1 MASRL
6 NTEFNYRTQVIGETP
21 WEKIK
26 TLKGFLEGR
35 KRAEALEE
43 VGNIKLRA
51 KRSKLEYLRANG
63 PEHEALELEAELM
76 EYESSSED
84 AKEAYELNKKEL
96 QCLRDLLA
104 ELYEI
109 AEPTRIPGYSD
120 DDMFEA
126 NCENEFAT
134 WVIRE
139 IQAEIVA
146 NGRPSAT
153 KLRNAMSS
161 ELAVSG
167 LKELAILPPEFKV
180 ISGHNDIALL
190 KSTTSEFLALD
201 YKDTNAVIDN

>member
-1 MASRL
+1 MASRF

-43 VGNIKLRA
+43 VSNIKLKA
-51 KRSKLEYLRANG
+51 KKAKLEYLKANG
-63 PEHEALELEAELM
+63 PEYEALELEAEIM
-76 EYESSSED
+76 EYESSIDD
-84 AKEAYELNKKEL
+84 AKEAFELNKKEL

-126 NCENEFAT
+126 NAENEFAT
-134 WVIRE
+134 WVVRE

-161 ELAVSG
+161 NLAIGG
-167 LKELAILPPEFKV
+167 LKTLGILPQEFKV
-180 ISGHNDIALL
+180 ITGHNDIIALL
-190 KSTTSEFLALD
+190 NDKSDNFLPIE
-201 YKDTNAVIDN
+201 YKENVNELV